1 MSKIA
6 FLFPGQASQSV
17 GMGNDI
23 YNNIAESKALYD
35 IAEEL
40 FDEFSLINISFN
52 GPLKDLTETKVT
64 QPAIFVNSVSLYKEL
79 EKKGYQPD
87 MVAGHSLGEYSALV
101 SAGVLSFEEGLNLVK
116 VRSEE
121 MQSATEDS
129 EGTMAAIIGLTYD
142 KVKAVIENSGISGI
156 CQIANYNSPKQI
168 VISGAVSAVQSI
180 MMDLK
185 ENGAKRAIEL
195 PVGGAFHSPLM
206 ESARQKLQEALEKA
220 NFQKPR
226 FPIYSNVTGT
236 ATTDPKEIKQRL
248 NAQLTEPVLWVNT
261 IENMLND
268 GVGKFV
274 EVGPGKVLRG
284 LVKRIRRE
292 AELEGVSTFEDLEKL
307 V

>member
-101 SAGVLSFEEGLNLVK
+101 SAGVLSFEEGLKLVK